1 VRSADVLTLDEIK
14 DGLRRD
20 AERNADA
27 RKADASALQFDNQ
40 TSVGSDAVTESTHA
54 DIEAAA
60 PGVISKSDYQA
71 GISVAPTTVSTSS
84 FEQIF
89 NDLKTAFMTKT
100 TEDVNLAVAACV
112 KRIIA
117 SVDEMQAMTAVVISE
132 STKISVAAAA
142 GLLSPPSRADI
153 EALKADGQS
162 LREEMLA
169 SAADL
174 RSGRAM
180 RRAARDRQGLLENN
194 REDMVEFPSALGQRP
209 DRVLVELDPDSSRAD
224 AAPGDLGI
232 ELFAP
237 PPTGAPGLAQAG
249 ERQNVADKGL
259 SESSTAL
266 QASVLNKVSYLAICQ
281 ALSVL
286 DTGNDNRDKAHKVY
300 GRLQDDVELLAK
312 TLSPSFNSQLLAGVQ
327 ELVAKSID
335 ALGAGLQ
342 SRLNAWDQFLSVSTP
357 TLPTFVSTV
366 ENIGDQASNVSFV
379 ESLLASCGLRMDSF
393 CDAQGM
399 LEVARSLDKVMVFEP
414 VRVPKLGKSCFT
426 LAPPEPGSDYQTP
439 ITRPDREAKL
449 LLAEAVQ
456 IGATQVKARF
466 SRADV
471 KRALT
476 TPVPQLPGT
485 LATLT
490 PAGSAVVTVAGL
502 ASPPAAVGTLRLE
515 PGTPQE
521 ETLRY
526 QSRQSSGPNYVFTL
540 IDNPVLLPAH
550 GSGSAVLVDGE
561 HRDDFSDVYQQRQEI
576 GGGPGQLR
584 LAGDNEAAETLAY
597 SGSSFNAATGVYTF
611 TLDAPGAANL
621 HQRQASGRPSPGA
634 KKILFRDPASMAPA
648 PRFKIAV
655 AGAGL
660 VITPVTPG
668 SPADMTSE
676 IISGNLLVLSDD
688 VNETPVEVLSVVAGQ
703 ATLTDVYHNYVGA
716 EITGFSLAKVDAKS
730 PAGSTV
736 KARFSQRA
744 LDELGVDGASFASQV
759 IEPFQVLLDQDNGTR
774 NLRRGDGVV
783 VYNGAVT
790 TNRDTLNTAAPIF
803 EPGDNGK
810 AISVQSRAGRRLVP
824 ATIVYV
830 GPQQI
835 HFDSTAQLTG
845 TVSANGTTTI
855 TGVGTKF
862 SSEVTVGDFIALYGE
877 RREVMAIADNL
888 NLTVDSNVTAGAS
901 VSCWIVVSNVS
912 GATDRNFSFIRSP
925 RETCVV
931 SSVQQLSGG
940 LWLMD
945 LTSPSTFAHGTQQI
959 DVNATLQTLPQS
971 QLDFLSQ
978 PTSVTPRFEPDIVPP
993 GTLTLRGSF
1002 EDQNQASILGPL
1014 LASGG
1019 GVVEIAGLSIPYGS
1033 LDWSSGDT
1041 DVTVSLTPPGTPIAF
1056 EAGTTFC
1063 VPTSRT
1069 VESLLGDLF
1078 ATGWDAPAV
1087 SWLGGLDE
1095 QMLQLHRRLCRLL
1108 QGRPEDL
1115 AIIAASAIAGAGVF
1129 SIYLFG
1135 LRIALEAVLLG
1146 LGEPLSLNLIIGR
1159 ARDSGMDKAAEAMS
1173 RGDMLAV
1180 AQMRASEAT
1189 TSGSLLVKISVYRE
1203 KLTTYDQSVQA
1214 DSLAA
1219 ELKGN
1224 QTSVQVMAEM
1234 RAGFKVAAAGDISRK
1249 TEAAK
1254 TLSAKVEVVTR

>member
-1 VRSADVLTLDEIK
+1 VKSADALTLDEIK
-14 DGLRRD
+14 DGLRRE
-20 AERNADA
+20 AEDNADA
-27 RKADASALQFDNQ
+27 READALALQFDKKSS
-40 TSVGSDAVTESTHA
+40 TGSDSVTESTHA
-54 DIEAAA
+54 DVDAAA

-84 FEQIF
+84 FDQIF

-112 KRIIA
+112 KRIIV
-117 SVDEMQAMTAVVISE
+117 SVDELQALAAVVISE
-132 STKISVAAAA
+132 TTKISVAAAA
-142 GLLSPPSRADI
+142 GLLSPPSRTDI
-153 EALKADGQS
+153 EELKADGQH
-162 LREEMLA
+162 LLDEM
-169 SAADL
+169 SSSSADL

-180 RRAARDRQGLLENN
+180 RRAALGRQDLLENN
-194 REDMVEFPSALGQRP
+194 REDMVGLPSALGQSP
-209 DRVLVELDPDSSRAD
+209 GRVLEELEPDASRAD
-224 AAPGDLGI
+224 DAPGGLGI

-237 PPTGAPGLAQAG
+237 PPAGAPGLAQAG
-249 ERQNVADKGL
+249 ERQNVADREL
-259 SESSTAL
+259 SESSKVL
-266 QASVLNKVSYLAICQ
+266 QASVLSKVSYLAICQ

-286 DTGNDNRDKAHKVY
+286 ETGDKTRDKAQKAY
-300 GRLQDDVELLAK
+300 IRLQEDVKLLAK
-312 TLSPSFNSQLLAGVQ
+312 TLSPDFNNELRAGSH

-357 TLPTFVSTV
+357 KLPTFVSTV

-399 LEVARSLDKVMVFEP
+399 LEVARSLDKIMGLEP
-414 VRVPKLGKSCFT
+414 VRFPKLGKSCFT
-426 LAPPEPGSDYQTP
+426 LAPPDPNSDYQTP

-456 IGATQVKARF
+456 IGGTQVKARF

-490 PAGSAVVTVAGL
+490 PAGSVTVTVAGL
-502 ASPPAAVGTLRLE
+502 ASTPADVGSLRLE

-521 ETLRY
+521 EILRY

-540 IDNPVLLPAH
+540 IDKPVLSPAH
-550 GSGSAVLVDGE
+550 GSGSAVFVDGE

-597 SGSSFNAATGVYTF
+597 SGSIFNSATGVYTF
-611 TLDAPGAANL
+611 TLDAPGVANL
-621 HQRQASGRPSPGA
+621 HQRQASGRPSTGA
-634 KKILFRDPASMAPA
+634 KKILFRDPAAASPA

-688 VNETPVEVLSVVAGQ
+688 VNETPVEVLSVTAGQ
-703 ATLTDVYHNYVGA
+703 ATLTAVYHNYTGA

-744 LDELGVDGASFASQV
+744 LDELGVNGASFANQV
-759 IEPFQVLLDQDNGTR
+759 IEPFQILLDQDNGTR
-774 NLRRGDGVV
+774 NLRRGDGAV

-790 TNRDTLNTAAPIF
+790 NRDTLNTSAPIF

-830 GPQQI
+830 GPQQV
-835 HFDSTAQLTG
+835 HFNSTAQLTG

-862 SSEVTVGDFIALYGE
+862 GSEVTVGDFIALYGV
-877 RREVMAIADNL
+877 RREVTAISDNL
-888 NLTVDSNVTAGAS
+888 NLTVDSAVTAGAS
-901 VSCWIVVSNVS
+901 VPCWIVVSDTS
-912 GATDRNFSFIRSP
+912 GATARNFSFIRSP

-931 SSVQQLSGG
+931 SSVQQQLGGG
-940 LWLMD
+940 LWVMN

-959 DVNATLQTLPQS
+959 EVNATIQTLPQS

-993 GTLTLRGSF
+993 GTLKLRGSF
-1002 EDQNQASILGPL
+1002 DDQNQASILGPL
-1014 LASGG
+1014 LASAD
-1019 GVVEIAGLSIPYGS
+1019 GVVEIGGLSIPYDS
-1033 LDWSSGDT
+1033 LAWSSGDT
-1041 DVTVSLTPPGTPIAF
+1041 DVIVSLTPPGTPKAF

-1063 VPTSRT
+1063 VPTSKT
-1069 VESLLGDLF
+1069 IESLLDDIF
-1078 ATGWDAPAV
+1078 ATGWDLPAV
-1087 SWLGGLDE
+1087 SWLGDLDE
-1095 QMLQLHRRLCRLL
+1095 QMMQLHRRLCRLL

-1129 SIYLFG
+1129 SIYLLS

-1146 LGEPLSLNLIIGR
+1146 LGEPLSLNLIIGQ

-1180 AQMRASEAT
+1180 AQMSSSEAT
-1189 TSGSLLVKISVYRE
+1189 TSGSLLVKINVYRE

-1254 TLSAKVEVVTR
+1254 ALSAKVEVVTR